1 MVRCRQIQ
9 PKVSTEKACIKK
21 LVVQCH
27 VQLIHF
33 WGLFWGFFWFVF
45 SQQLK
50 GQYHKNLDM
59 GLLSHI
65 QMACVWPS
73 WSIDI
78 HANICAQGKK
88 GCWVLSYRCYSS
100 RTLVFTQLV
109 ALLTVYVNIPFKTS
123 LLWISSQAVNT
134 LRKDE
139 FEHGKR
145 LLLRLRWS
153 STTWGSC
160 GLS

>member
-1 MVRCRQIQ
+1 MQADPAQGLNRKSLYQ
-9 PKVSTEKACIKK
+9 KARGPVPCPANTF
-21 LVVQCH
+21 LWVV
-27 VQLIHF
+27 
-33 WGLFWGFFWFVF
+33 WGFFFWFVF

-78 HANICAQGKK
+78 HANICGQGKK
-88 GCWVLSYRCYSS
+88 GCWVLCYRCYSS

-134 LRKDE
+134 LRKDG

-145 LLLRLRWS
+145 LSLRLRWS